1 MKKLEISQM
10 ENLQGTGQDRK
21 CLILGAT
28 TSALLITAYINP
40 VTTIRSAFVSG
51 GVGAFFTSVVQ
62 DCY

>member
-1 MKKLEISQM
+1 M

-62 DCY
+62 DCF

>member
-1 MKKLEISQM
+1 MK
-10 ENLQGTGQDRK
+10 GTGQDRK

-62 DCY
+62 DCF